1 MPDQK
6 TRLTMTR
13 YNIAAGG
20 SVTIDRSKTFSV
32 MINPAEFKQEYSIE
46 YSPQKTLGQIGSDN
60 KFSAVN
66 SDKVGFSL
74 VLDGT
79 GAVPAS
85 TAGTAPADV
94 KTQINNLLAVVYQ
107 YDGETHEPGRVRLL
121 WGSLIFFG
129 RMTTMSTQYT
139 LFKPSGAPL
148 RAKVDLQFVGSMS
161 KSEEQLVSNRSSP
174 DLSHIVLVRE
184 GDTLPLLCA
193 SIYGDPSYYP
203 EVARFNGLLE
213 FRDLKPGAKLHFPPL
228 E

>member
-6 TRLTMTR
+6 TRLTLTR
-13 YNIAAGG
+13 YSVTPSG
-20 SVTIDRSKTFSV
+20 SVSIDRSRSVSV
-32 MINPAEFKQEYSIE
+32 MINPAEFSQEYSIE
-46 YSPQKTLGQIGSDN
+46 YSDQKTLGQIASEN

-66 SDKVGFSL
+66 SDKVSFSL

-79 GAVPAS
+79 GVVPTPS
-85 TAGTAPADV
+85 GTASKDV
-94 KTQINNLLAVVYQ
+94 KTQINDLLGVVYE
-107 YDGETHEPGRVRLL
+107 YDGETHEPSRVRLL

-129 RMTTMSTQYT
+129 RMTSMSTQYT

-148 RAKVDLQFVGSMS
+148 RAKVDLKFVGSMS

-174 DLSHIVLVRE
+174 DLSHVVLVRE

-193 SIYGDPSYYP
+193 SIYGDPAYYP
-203 EVARFNGLLE
+203 DVARFNGLIDFRHLE
-213 FRDLKPGAKLHFPPL
+213 PGAKLHFPPL